1 MRCSNGNA
9 RIYLDEAEAEDGPPE
24 VIPGSH
30 RLGCIPKPE
39 IFALAETSIWQV
51 ITGNAGDLM
60 LLSPLLI
67 HRSRKALRPSGRRVL
82 QMEFLPEV
90 AANTYS

>member
-1 MRCSNGNA
+1 M
-9 RIYLDEAEAEDGPPE
+9 
-24 VIPGSH
+24 
-30 RLGCIPKPE
+30 
-39 IFALAETSIWQV
+39 
-51 ITGNAGDLM
+51 TGNAGDVM

-82 QMEFLPEV
+82 QLEFLPEV